1 MCLTGERRHPAPSA
15 SPSQPPLSLGCSP
28 STRPNVKRP
37 TSPRRSNEAR
47 RVEEHI
53 GDSARSELLVHLLPA
68 LGRKQTSDRGGTESW
83 YGAARRH
90 EVRRSVLRRQGI
102 DECDRFCI
110 PDPACHDLAMQVS
123 AAAMPM
129 PHPLCI
135 STVPFSGTAAGVL
148 RRFPQG
154 PC

>member
-1 MCLTGERRHPAPSA
+1 MVFSWTWAESEAAENPINTAFLDVNGRFAGRL
-15 SPSQPPLSLGCSP
+15 QPKLSLGCSP
-28 STRPNVKRP
+28 STRPNVERP

-90 EVRRSVLRRQGI
+90 
-102 DECDRFCI
+102 
-110 PDPACHDLAMQVS
+110 
-123 AAAMPM
+123 
-129 PHPLCI
+129 
-135 STVPFSGTAAGVL
+135 
-148 RRFPQG
+148 
-154 PC
+154 

>member
-1 MCLTGERRHPAPSA
+1 MAPFACQAERVAADIPEAFH
-15 SPSQPPLSLGCSP
+15 
-28 STRPNVKRP
+28 
-37 TSPRRSNEAR
+37 EAR

-53 GDSARSELLVHLLPA
+53 GDSARSELLVHLLRA

-90 EVRRSVLRRQGI
+90 EVRRSVLRGRASMNAT
-102 DECDRFCI
+102 DFCI

-123 AAAMPM
+123 ATAMPM

-135 STVPFSGTAAGVL
+135 STVPFFQEL
-148 RRFPQG
+148 RQG
-154 PC
+154 S